1 MHWLAVSPSP
11 AITPGTTTPIR
22 DALHWAMLDGL
33 ITLGALV
40 ASIVQ
45 IIAVLR
51 TLRSV
56 TVGRKQQAELRAM
69 MTPRLPAKRPSPTRS
84 AWPTKPRGRAALVMA
99 GTRTAARSCKRTH
112 RGPGG
117 LETLSGP

>member
-69 MTPRLPAKRPSPTRS
+69 MTTAFARQEAIADALGLADETARP
-84 AWPTKPRGRAALVMA
+84 GR
-99 GTRTAARSCKRTH
+99 
-112 RGPGG
+112 PGDDRDANG
-117 LETLSGP
+117 GEVV